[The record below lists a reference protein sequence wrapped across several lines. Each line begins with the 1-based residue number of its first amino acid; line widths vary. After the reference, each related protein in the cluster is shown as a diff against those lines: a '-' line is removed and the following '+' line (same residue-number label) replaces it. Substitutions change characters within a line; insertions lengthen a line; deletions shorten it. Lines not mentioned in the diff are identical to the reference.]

1 MADKDARVR
10 LNLAA
15 AGFLTAMQQL
25 QKQGEEF
32 AKAVEGIGDASEK
45 SNRKTSGFFAA
56 VKAGAGGAARGVSEL
71 GQHLKSVLTTAATL
85 GGSLSIGAAVHESR
99 ALVSSYKD
107 LAFQIRAGTGQAIS
121 YQQIQER
128 VEATAA
134 RWGRRNGEVAA
145 SMKAVYEDIGDPEYA
160 AAAAEEVAKAATAT
174 GAPMSALN
182 VIAGQLNEKFGIT
195 AKELPDAMA
204 AAVAVGSKGGVSVE
218 DMGEKIGMLGAS
230 AKLAGLQGKAGFQQT
245 MGMVNLADG
254 ATGNLK
260 KTIGS
265 VTQLFDQM
273 IDPATLEK
281 SKKELKLDLIDKS
294 TGNLRSDATQRLLAK
309 TGGKREELAKVFMGD
324 PLKLLVDLGKTYAA
338 TFDETKGSIRDK
350 TAAGLDAFDEAVR
363 RAGKQTLTAEDM
375 QKQAL
380 ERRKDAERNLDT
392 AMNDFVKAFERP
404 EVVHAVDQLAA
415 QAPRLAA
422 TLGRLVEFT
431 AAHPAAAAAAV
442 VGGYAAKGALT
453 AVVTKI
459 SDEAMDRGGK
469 LLGKGLEG
477 SWSAGGKVAGAAFV
491 VAAGAAGYEIGKQL
505 ADYFLNKDQARLD
518 KTGDL
523 ASTAE
528 AMVKH
533 GTGTPEQRKQA
544 AAALRAQIADM
555 EKEGPSTYTETIGA
569 YAAKFAGDPELDP
582 RVQRARAIA
591 NAKAQLAALE
601 GSKPAPT
608 LPDVTNPP
616 TPAPAAAPSAASR
629 QIASEVARGDGK
641 VTISNEQAMAAAI
654 ARATAAMTLNVRVID
669 GGGNGSNGLPPAPG
683 NNSGSTPR

>member
-1 MADKDARVR
+1 MGDKDARVR
-10 LNLAA
+10 LNLSA

-32 AKAVEGIGDASEK
+32 AKAVEGIGEASEK
-45 SNRKTSGFFAA
+45 SSRKTSGFFAA

-85 GGSLSIGAAVHESR
+85 GGSLSIAGGIREAQ
-99 ALVSSYKD
+99 ALQSSYKD
-107 LAFQIRAGTGQAIS
+107 LAFAISRGTGAAYSWQQVQGDIEVVSGKWKRSNREVQQSYADIFQETGNLEFSKRAIDAVGQAANVTGKSTELWAHIAGTL
-121 YQQIQER
+121 
-128 VEATAA
+128 
-134 RWGRRNGEVAA
+134 GE
-145 SMKAVYEDIGDPEYA
+145 KFDIGASGIHDGMA
-160 AAAAEEVAKAATAT
+160 TIVDRVNQGGISAEELDT
-174 GAPMSALN
+174 GLAR
-182 VIAGQLNEKFGIT
+182 V
-195 AKELPDAMA
+195 
-204 AAVAVGSKGGVSVE
+204 
-218 DMGEKIGMLGAS
+218 GAS
-230 AKLAGLQGKAGFQQT
+230 AQQLGYKGKAALE
-245 MGMVNLADG
+245 MVLGGLNMADQAIGPPRQKLIALGNLLEQLADPEKAKEIQKTLGVSLLDAKGEIKGG
-254 ATGNLK
+254 A
-260 KTIGS
+260 
-265 VTQLFDQM
+265 
-273 IDPATLEK
+273 
-281 SKKELKLDLIDKS
+281 LDRI
-294 TGNLRSDATQRLLAK
+294 LAK
-309 TGGKREELAKVFMGD
+309 TRGKQSELAKVFSGGE
-324 PLKLLVDLGKTYAA
+324 LKLVTTYGREFEKGFDAA
-338 TFDETKGSIRDK
+338 KGSLQTK
-350 TAAGLDAFDEAVR
+350 TAAGLEALHKALEV
-363 RAGKQTLTAEDM
+363 AGKGTMSAAEL
-375 QKQAL
+375 QEKAN
-380 ERRKDAERNLDT
+380 ERNKDAQRNLQS

-404 EVVHAVDQLAA
+404 ELVHAVDQLAA

-641 VTISNEQAMAAAI
+641 VTISNEQDMAAAI